1 MQLYRYKFTRTEFGF
16 DFVVPKDYK
25 TMGALS
31 RAIASNV
38 LFTHL
43 DESERADMFDAMFPV
58 QCLPGETVIRQG
70 DEGDN
75 FYIIDSGEVEVLVN
89 GEPVTTI
96 GEGGSFGELALIYG
110 TPRAAT
116 VRARTPLKLWGLDRD
131 SYRRILMG
139 STIRKR
145 RMYDEFLSRV
155 SILESLEK
163 WERLTVADA
172 LEPVSFTDGEI
183 IVRQGEPGNDF
194 YIIVEGTAVVL
205 QQRSGQGEGS
215 AVEVG
220 RLGPSDY
227 FGEIALLLD
236 RPRAATVRAAGS
248 LKCVKLDRASS
259 AISEC
264 ASEAGDYSHYDTHC
278 REMTTGC
285 SLGVSFNR
293 LASVAERVLSFIA
306 LVAQRQ
312 TSEASTRRQCEQSAI
327 NYLYMH
333 LTRRWWD
340 NCQAVVYMES
350 ISISNALENSLSVCD
365 FVEEEPIVSPEP
377 DQFEHI
383 TNECVSPQ
391 PMLPALPS
399 GQELEKL
406 LCNSDLKVDNKALT
420 PFTENLS
427 KKLFQ
432 NRKFSLRNPRKL
444 SICRSQV
451 STENKSF
458 NSEPTNSSSQD
469 EVNKEIDLNIFNNS
483 EFNNSLKIIEEP
495 LNIKDV
501 TIPHFSPRQPEL
513 LRPVIR
519 QVNDAWLNRAA
530 GIVVE
535 GNKHSIEPE
544 KFGIGNITILDNK
557 EKPHDYVENSESED
571 DIVSDKLKP
580 ALKKRKLE
588 IVKIE
593 ENPKQHHVP
602 KDEQI
607 QQYQSEKSIST
618 QVKVSEKKKLGK
630 SKQKTENNIVEQL
643 PPDIQ
648 EYIPYGLEKD
658 IQPRHL
664 QITNVLQKVDSI
676 VNKCNEIDDSKE
688 NTSIDN
694 KIKAGTLNEN
704 FVKINIEKK
713 VFARG
718 KKNINYSK
726 YKKQLWKDK
735 KSLHGGMEFPE
746 GGKVTCF
753 KCNGTGHMARY
764 CKSQK
769 GETLL
774 PLDSYNEDN
783 IPTLEEMQVYASEPS
798 SSKINQSLTEQL
810 HESMF
815 ESSKIP
821 DSFMKLLAE
830 TTNVDE
836 NEIKP
841 LYDSYENVLSA
852 DLEQALNKF
861 GHKAF
866 RPGQENAIKR
876 ILCGMSTLLILS
888 TGGGKSLCYQL
899 PAYLYSQRYKCIT
912 LVISPL
918 VSLMEDQVLNV
929 PEFIKAGC
937 YHTNQS
943 QTQRSKILQCLKDGL
958 LDILLISPEALIAG
972 DSSSGISGLFK
983 SLPPIAFACIDEA
996 HCVSQ
1001 WSHNFRPSYLM
1012 ICRVLREKLK
1022 VNCILGLTATAS
1034 QTTIKSVISHI
1045 NIPDGVDGVIKNP
1058 ALPDNLCL
1066 SVSIE
1071 KDKDK
1076 ALVSYLLSE
1085 QIKQFNSIIVYCIR
1099 RDECERVAAVLR
1111 SCLQETGKVNMESQ
1125 KNKRKRM
1132 SYIAEAYHAGMSAA
1146 QRKKIQKHFM
1156 DGTVRIIV
1164 ATVAFGMGINKS
1176 DIRCIIHYNMPSS
1189 FESYVQEVG
1198 RAGRDGQL
1206 AYCHIILSNGS
1217 SDKNELLK
1225 HIHANSID
1233 RPTIRKLLSKL
1244 FIPCECVKISTDLS
1258 NSSCK
1263 GHEVGIPIDA
1273 TVEELDLPS
1282 ENIATL
1288 LCYIELHPEKY
1299 IKFLNNAYINCKIS
1313 SYGGPKKIH
1322 DAAKTCRP
1330 LAMAL
1335 LLENKRDAGIM
1346 TSNVIEFNVIE
1357 VAAAIGWESGVTKY
1371 QLKNLEWN
1379 TESGISQRSHL
1390 KVEFN
1395 TLGFRIRAR
1404 GDLSPTELDEMLD
1417 DLNNSVISQEK
1428 ARLYQLEECN
1438 TAFHKIG
1445 TGSILQPSSRSI
1457 LALCLTMLLAWVN
1470 RISSVLAVMS
1480 STL

>member
-1 MQLYRYKFTRTEFGF
+1 MDIIETIKKDKAYLKCKLIVKNWEK
-16 DFVVPKDYK
+16 DFK
-25 TMGALS
+25 LQHS
-31 RAIASNV
+31 
-38 LFTHL
+38 
-43 DESERADMFDAMFPV
+43 
-58 QCLPGETVIRQG
+58 
-70 DEGDN
+70 
-75 FYIIDSGEVEVLVN
+75 
-89 GEPVTTI
+89 
-96 GEGGSFGELALIYG
+96 
-110 TPRAAT
+110 
-116 VRARTPLKLWGLDRD
+116 RTPTKFDIKEAPPKIKYAYKKYFQLK
-131 SYRRILMG
+131 
-139 STIRKR
+139 
-145 RMYDEFLSRV
+145 
-155 SILESLEK
+155 
-163 WERLTVADA
+163 
-172 LEPVSFTDGEI
+172 
-183 IVRQGEPGNDF
+183 
-194 YIIVEGTAVVL
+194 
-205 QQRSGQGEGS
+205 
-215 AVEVG
+215 
-220 RLGPSDY
+220 
-227 FGEIALLLD
+227 
-236 RPRAATVRAAGS
+236 
-248 LKCVKLDRASS
+248 
-259 AISEC
+259 
-264 ASEAGDYSHYDTHC
+264 
-278 REMTTGC
+278 
-285 SLGVSFNR
+285 
-293 LASVAERVLSFIA
+293 
-306 LVAQRQ
+306 
-312 TSEASTRRQCEQSAI
+312 
-327 NYLYMH
+327 
-333 LTRRWWD
+333 
-340 NCQAVVYMES
+340 
-350 ISISNALENSLSVCD
+350 SNALENSLSVCD
-365 FVEEEPIVSPEP
+365 FEEEPIVSPER
-377 DQFEHI
+377 DNFEHI
-383 TNECVSPQ
+383 TNESVSPQ
-391 PMLPALPS
+391 PKLPALPS

-406 LCNSDLKVDNKALT
+406 LSNSDLKLDNKALT

-432 NRKFSLRNPRKL
+432 NRKFCLRNPRKL
-444 SICRSQV
+444 SICKSQL
-451 STENKSF
+451 STENRSL
-458 NSEPTNSSSQD
+458 NSEPANGTSQ
-469 EVNKEIDLNIFNNS
+469 EQVNKEIELNIFNNS

-495 LNIKDV
+495 LSNNDV
-501 TIPHFSPRQPEL
+501 TIPHFQQRQPEL

-519 QVNDAWLNRAA
+519 QLNNAWLNRAA

-535 GNKHSIEPE
+535 GNQHSVEPE
-544 KFGIGNITILDNK
+544 RFGIGNIKILDSK

-571 DIVSDKLKP
+571 DIVNDKLKP

-593 ENPKQHHVP
+593 ENLKQCYGS
-602 KDEQI
+602 KDKQV
-607 QQYQSEKSIST
+607 QQYQSEKSYST
-618 QVKVSEKKKLGK
+618 Q
-630 SKQKTENNIVEQL
+630 I
-643 PPDIQ
+643 
-648 EYIPYGLEKD
+648 KD
-658 IQPRHL
+658 P
-664 QITNVLQKVDSI
+664 
-676 VNKCNEIDDSKE
+676 E
-688 NTSIDN
+688 
-694 KIKAGTLNEN
+694 
-704 FVKINIEKK
+704 
-713 VFARG
+713 
-718 KKNINYSK
+718 KKNI
-726 YKKQLWKDK
+726 
-735 KSLHGGMEFPE
+735 
-746 GGKVTCF
+746 
-753 KCNGTGHMARY
+753 
-764 CKSQK
+764 
-769 GETLL
+769 
-774 PLDSYNEDN
+774 
-783 IPTLEEMQVYASEPS
+783 
-798 SSKINQSLTEQL
+798 
-810 HESMF
+810 
-815 ESSKIP
+815 
-821 DSFMKLLAE
+821 
-830 TTNVDE
+830 
-836 NEIKP
+836 
-841 LYDSYENVLSA
+841 
-852 DLEQALNKF
+852 
-861 GHKAF
+861 
-866 RPGQENAIKR
+866 
-876 ILCGMSTLLILS
+876 
-888 TGGGKSLCYQL
+888 GGGKSLCYQL
-899 PAYLYSQRYKCIT
+899 PAYLYSRHHKCIT

-943 QTQRSKILQCLKDGL
+943 QTQRGKILQCLKDGL

-972 DSSSGISGLFK
+972 DTSSGISGLFK

-1034 QTTIKSVISHI
+1034 QATIKSVISHI

-1085 QIKQFNSIIVYCIR
+1085 QIIEFNSIIVYCIR

-1233 RPTIRKLLSKL
+1233 RPTVRKLLSKL
-1244 FIPCECVKISTDLS
+1244 FIPCECVKLCTDLS
-1258 NSSCK
+1258 NSCCK

-1288 LCYIELHPEKY
+1288 LCYIELHPKQY

-1322 DAAKTCRP
+1322 DAAKSCRP

-1335 LLENKRDAGIM
+1335 LLENKRNAGIM
-1346 TSNVIEFNVIE
+1346 NSSIIEFNVIE

-1379 TESGISQRSHL
+1379 TESGIPQRSHL

-1417 DLNNSVISQEK
+1417 DLHNSVISQEK

-1438 TAFHKIG
+1438 TAFHNIG
-1445 TGSILQPSSRSI
+1445 TDSLEKMKLSKDSLFKVSDDLKLYVRNYFERDNFPTDMTLEERPLDIDRAVSDIRSI
-1457 LALCLTMLLAWVN
+1457 INIYKDCNFTGRSIA
-1470 RISSVLAVMS
+1470 RIFQGISSPNYPAIVWGRCKFWRSHLNEDFNGLIRLATQQIIQMKM
-1480 STL
+1480 

>member
-1 MQLYRYKFTRTEFGF
+1 MDIIETIK
-16 DFVVPKDYK
+16 KDKAY
-25 TMGALS
+25 
-31 RAIASNV
+31 
-38 LFTHL
+38 
-43 DESERADMFDAMFPV
+43 
-58 QCLPGETVIRQG
+58 
-70 DEGDN
+70 
-75 FYIIDSGEVEVLVN
+75 
-89 GEPVTTI
+89 
-96 GEGGSFGELALIYG
+96 
-110 TPRAAT
+110 
-116 VRARTPLKLWGLDRD
+116 LKC
-131 SYRRILMG
+131 
-139 STIRKR
+139 K
-145 RMYDEFLSRV
+145 
-155 SILESLEK
+155 
-163 WERLTVADA
+163 
-172 LEPVSFTDGEI
+172 I
-183 IVRQGEPGNDF
+183 IVKNWEKAFKSQHSR
-194 YIIVEGTAVVL
+194 I
-205 QQRSGQGEGS
+205 
-215 AVEVG
+215 
-220 RLGPSDY
+220 PSKFDIKEAPPKIKYAYKKY
-227 FGEIALLLD
+227 FQ
-236 RPRAATVRAAGS
+236 
-248 LKCVKLDRASS
+248 LK
-259 AISEC
+259 
-264 ASEAGDYSHYDTHC
+264 
-278 REMTTGC
+278 
-285 SLGVSFNR
+285 
-293 LASVAERVLSFIA
+293 
-306 LVAQRQ
+306 
-312 TSEASTRRQCEQSAI
+312 
-327 NYLYMH
+327 
-333 LTRRWWD
+333 
-340 NCQAVVYMES
+340 
-350 ISISNALENSLSVCD
+350 SNALENSLSVCD
-365 FVEEEPIVSPEP
+365 FEEESFGSPEP
-377 DQFEHI
+377 DQVEYI
-383 TNECVSPQ
+383 SNKSVSPQ
-391 PMLPALPS
+391 PELPALPS

-406 LCNSDLKVDNKALT
+406 LSNSDPKPDNKLLT

-444 SICRSQV
+444 SICRSQP
-451 STENKSF
+451 SAENKSS
-458 NSEPTNSSSQD
+458 NTGSTNETCQ
-469 EVNKEIDLNIFNNS
+469 EQINNEIDLNIFNNS
-483 EFNNSLKIIEEP
+483 ETNNSLKIIEEP
-495 LNIKDV
+495 LSTNDM
-501 TIPHFSPRQPEL
+501 TLPHFSQGQSQS

-519 QVNDAWLNRAA
+519 QVNNAWLDRAA
-530 GIVVE
+530 GIISE
-535 GNKHSIEPE
+535 GNDHSVEPE
-544 KFGIGNITILDNK
+544 RFGIGNIKILDSK

-571 DIVSDKLKP
+571 DLVNDKLMP

-588 IVKIE
+588 VVK
-593 ENPKQHHVP
+593 NDDDSKQHHGS
-602 KDEQI
+602 KDKKVQHK
-607 QQYQSEKSIST
+607 QTEKSNST
-618 QVKVSEKKKLGK
+618 QINIPEKKSFSK
-630 SKQKTENNIVEQL
+630 SKHKIENNIVEQL

-648 EYIPYGLEKD
+648 EYIPYGLERD
-658 IQPRHL
+658 IKPRHL
-664 QITNVLQKVDSI
+664 QITNVLQNVDSI
-676 VNKCNEIDDSKE
+676 VNKCNKVDDSKE

-694 KIKAGTLNEN
+694 KIKAGTLNDN

-726 YKKQLWKDK
+726 YKKQLWKSK

-746 GGKVTCF
+746 GGKVACF
-753 KCNGTGHMARY
+753 KCGDTGHMARY
-764 CKSQK
+764 CKSHK

-798 SSKINQSLTEQL
+798 SSTINESLTEQL
-810 HESMF
+810 QEAMF
-815 ESSKIP
+815 ESSKVP

-830 TTNVDE
+830 PANIDGI
-836 NEIKP
+836 EIKP
-841 LYDSYENVLSA
+841 LYESYEKVLSA
-852 DLEQALNKF
+852 DLEQALHKF

-866 RPGQENAIKR
+866 RPGQENAIRR

-899 PAYLYSQRYKCIT
+899 PAYLYSQHYKCIT

-972 DSSSGISGLFK
+972 DSSNGISGLFK

-1085 QIKQFNSIIVYCIR
+1085 QIIQFNSIIVYCIR

-1111 SCLQETGKVNMESQ
+1111 SCLQETGKVNMESK

-1156 DGTVRIIV
+1156 EGTVRIIV
-1164 ATVAFGMGINKS
+1164 ATVAFGMGINKA

-1206 AYCHIILSNGS
+1206 AYCHIMLSNGS
-1217 SDKNELLK
+1217 NDKNELLK

-1244 FIPCECVKISTDLS
+1244 FIPCECVKICSDLS
-1258 NSSCK
+1258 KSCK

-1288 LCYIELHPEKY
+1288 LCYIELHPKHY

-1322 DAAKTCRP
+1322 DAAKSCRP

-1346 TSNVIEFNVIE
+1346 KSSVIEFNVIE

-1371 QLKNLEWN
+1371 HLKNLEWN

-1404 GDLSPTELDEMLD
+1404 GDLSATELDEMLD
-1417 DLNNSVISQEK
+1417 DLHNSVISQEK

-1438 TAFHKIG
+1438 TAFHNIG
-1445 TGSILQPSSRSI
+1445 TVSLENMNLSVESLFKISDDLKKYVRNYFERDNIPTDMTIEARPLDVERVVSDVRSI
-1457 LALCLTMLLAWVN
+1457 INIYKDCNFTGRSIA
-1470 RISSVLAVMS
+1470 RIFQGISSPNYPAIVWGRCKFWRSHLHEDFNGLIKLATQQIIQMKM
-1480 STL
+1480 